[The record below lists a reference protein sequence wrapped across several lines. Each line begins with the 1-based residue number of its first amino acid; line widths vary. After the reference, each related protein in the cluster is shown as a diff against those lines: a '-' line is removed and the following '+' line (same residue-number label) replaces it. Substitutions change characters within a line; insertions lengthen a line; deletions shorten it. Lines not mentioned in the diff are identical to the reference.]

1 MLLYSFDGAQ
11 NPFQNTKCQLLVN
24 VSSPICLLPH
34 IGASLG
40 VHAHRSVQHRT
51 QFYVLGCSACPDR
64 YASRYRRVTVLFAVG
79 TVVRY
84 HSAQSSSSIV
94 LGSHSSRLAFS
105 DLHSIFVTIRLFSLL
120 IFVPLLHAPISYGPY
135 IGASISDT

>member
-64 YASRYRRVTVLFAVG
+64 YASHYRRVTVLFAVG

-84 HSAQSSSSIV
+84 HSAQSSSSNCI
-94 LGSHSSRLAFS
+94 RLAFLS
-105 DLHSIFVTIRLFSLL
+105 SRVLRSPLNICHNPALLVTHFC
-120 IFVPLLHAPISYGPY
+120 
-135 IGASISDT
+135 ASPPCADILRTVYRRIDQ